1 MRHFNKYTQDTCVMA
16 YELNGNTYVNSFHW
30 SLRFLQNCSSI
41 NTTAQKRP
49 ETTANLSSRL
59 KSTLSL
65 PPAQLKNS
73 EPRGLIAG
81 LIYSWYRIKVLF
93 ILL

>member
-30 SLRFLQNCSSI
+30 SLRFLQNCASI

-49 ETTANLSSRL
+49 ETTAN
-59 KSTLSL
+59 
-65 PPAQLKNS
+65 
-73 EPRGLIAG
+73 
-81 LIYSWYRIKVLF
+81 
-93 ILL
+93 